1 MPHQEPPR
9 WVALL
14 TIRKIFRKHRKD
26 LPTCYQDLPGYI
38 PSKIELTTILPHA
51 ILFPNIFWKIKMG
64 EVKLRLD
71 QVIKK
76 KLIRQNQKTEEITVL
91 KNLSMKINSNE
102 VFTVVGPSG
111 SGKSTL
117 LRLLNRLE
125 DSTEG
130 SIFLDGQNIRDIDVI
145 SLRRKVGLVF
155 QVPILFDD
163 TVERNILFSLRARK
177 DANLEGV
184 AEKYLNL
191 VSLDRSF
198 LSRNSNELS
207 VGQKQRISIA
217 RALTS
222 QPEVLLM
229 DEPTSALDPTATCNI
244 ENLIIDLKSQMGLT
258 IVFVTHDIE
267 QAKRVGERGM
277 VLVNG
282 EKIEEGRIPDL
293 FENAQHA
300 ITRKFVDGSLT

>member
-1 MPHQEPPR
+1 MSGIKFKLDR
-9 WVALL
+9 VAKK
-14 TIRKIFRKHRKD
+14 RAVRSA
-26 LPTCYQDLPGYI
+26 G
-38 PSKIELTTILPHA
+38 SKFGQNES
-51 ILFPNIFWKIKMG
+51 IK
-64 EVKLRLD
+64 
-71 QVIKK
+71 
-76 KLIRQNQKTEEITVL
+76 EITVL
-91 KNLSMKINSNE
+91 KNINVEIKSHE

-125 DSTEG
+125 DLSGG
-130 SIFLDGQNIRDIDVI
+130 SVFLDGQNIKDMEVI
-145 SLRRKVGLVF
+145 ALRRKVGLVF

-163 TVERNILFSLRARK
+163 TVEKNILFSLKIRK
-177 DANLEGV
+177 QTNLQEV
-184 AEKYLNL
+184 AEKYIKL
-191 VSLDRSF
+191 VGMDKSF

-222 QPEVLLM
+222 EPEVLLM
-229 DEPTSALDPTATCNI
+229 DEPTSALDLTATHNI
-244 ENLIIDLKSQMGLT
+244 ENLILDLKSKMGLT

-282 EKIEEGRIPDL
+282 EKIEEGKIPEL
-293 FENAQHA
+293 FENPQNA
-300 ITRKFVDGSLT
+300 ITKKFVDGILT

>member
-1 MPHQEPPR
+1 M
-9 WVALL
+9 
-14 TIRKIFRKHRKD
+14 
-26 LPTCYQDLPGYI
+26 
-38 PSKIELTTILPHA
+38 KIELTIILLCA
-51 ILFPNIFWKIKMG
+51 IFFLSVFFENQMS
-64 EVKLRLD
+64 EVKLKLD

-76 KLIRQNQKTEEITVL
+76 RLIRQNENIEEIIVL
-91 KNLSMKINSNE
+91 KNISTKIKSNE

-125 DSTEG
+125 DLSYG
-130 SIFLDGQNIRDIDVI
+130 SIFLDGQNMKDMDVI

-163 TVERNILFSLRARK
+163 TVERNILFSLEVRK
-177 DANLEGV
+177 EIPPLAGEGV
-184 AEKYLNL
+184 AEKYINL
-191 VSLDRSF
+191 VGLDRNF

-222 QPEVLLM
+222 EPEVVLM
-229 DEPTSALDPTATCNI
+229 DEPTSALDPTATHNI
-244 ENLIIDLKSQMGLT
+244 ESLILDLKSKMGLT

-277 VLVNG
+277 LLVNG
-282 EKIEEGRIPDL
+282 EKIEEGKIPDL
-293 FENAQHA
+293 FENPQNL
-300 ITRKFVDGSLT
+300 ITKRFVDGILT

>member
-1 MPHQEPPR
+1 MSQVKFKLDRVTKKRFIQKNEKQE
-9 WVALL
+9 
-14 TIRKIFRKHRKD
+14 
-26 LPTCYQDLPGYI
+26 
-38 PSKIELTTILPHA
+38 EL
-51 ILFPNIFWKIKMG
+51 
-64 EVKLRLD
+64 
-71 QVIKK
+71 
-76 KLIRQNQKTEEITVL
+76 TVL
-91 KNLSMKINSNE
+91 KNISAEIKSNE

-125 DSTEG
+125 DLSFG
-130 SIFLDGQNIRDIDVI
+130 FIFLDGQNTKDMDVI

-163 TVERNILFSLRARK
+163 TVERNILFSLKLRK
-177 DANLEGV
+177 QIPPLAGEGV
-184 AEKYLNL
+184 AEEYINL
-191 VSLDRSF
+191 VGLDRNF

-222 QPEVLLM
+222 EPEVLLM
-229 DEPTSALDPTATCNI
+229 DEPTSALDPTATHNI
-244 ENLIIDLKSQMGLT
+244 ENLILDLKSKIGLT

-277 VLVNG
+277 LLVNG
-282 EKIEEGRIPDL
+282 EKIEEGKIPEL
-293 FENAQHA
+293 FENPQNA
-300 ITRKFVDGSLT
+300 ITKKFVDGILT

>member
-1 MPHQEPPR
+1 
-9 WVALL
+9 
-14 TIRKIFRKHRKD
+14 
-26 LPTCYQDLPGYI
+26 
-38 PSKIELTTILPHA
+38 
-51 ILFPNIFWKIKMG
+51 MG
-64 EVKLRLD
+64 EVKLELD
-71 QVIKK
+71 QVTKRR
-76 KLIRQNQKTEEITVL
+76 LIRQNQDRQEITVL
-91 KNLSMKINSNE
+91 KNLSVKMNSNE
-102 VFTVVGPSG
+102 VFAVVGPSG

-125 DSTEG
+125 DFSEG
-130 SIFLDGQNIRDIDVI
+130 SIFLDGQNIKGIDVI

-163 TVERNILFSLRARK
+163 TVEKNILFGLKAKRDTS
-177 DANLEGV
+177 LEGV

-198 LSRNSNELS
+198 LARNSNELS

-222 QPEVLLM
+222 EPEVLLM
-229 DEPTSALDPTATCNI
+229 DEPTSALDPTATSNI

-258 IVFVTHDIE
+258 IVFVTHDVE

-282 EKIEEGRIPDL
+282 EKIEEGRIPEL
-293 FENAQHA
+293 FENPRNL
-300 ITRKFVDGSLT
+300 ITRKFVDGILT

>member
-1 MPHQEPPR
+1 M
-9 WVALL
+9 
-14 TIRKIFRKHRKD
+14 
-26 LPTCYQDLPGYI
+26 
-38 PSKIELTTILPHA
+38 SK
-51 ILFPNIFWKIKMG
+51 
-64 EVKLRLD
+64 VKLKLD
-71 QVIKK
+71 RVIKK
-76 KLIRQNQKTEEITVL
+76 RTVRQNEDIEEITVL
-91 KNLSMKINSNE
+91 KNVSLEIKSNE

-125 DSTEG
+125 NFSDG
-130 SIFLDGQNIRDIDVI
+130 SIFLDGQNIEELDVVA
-145 SLRRKVGLVF
+145 LRRKVGLVF

-163 TVERNILFSLRARK
+163 TVERNILFSLKVRK
-177 DANLEGV
+177 ETNLEGV

-191 VSLDRSF
+191 VGLDRNL

-207 VGQKQRISIA
+207 VGQRQRISIA

-222 QPEVLLM
+222 EPEVLLM

-244 ENLIIDLKSQMGLT
+244 ENLILNLKSQMGLT

-282 EKIEEGRIPDL
+282 EKIEEGKIPDL
-293 FENAQHA
+293 FDCPQNA
-300 ITRKFVDGSLT
+300 ITKKFVDGILT